1 MTIEQIA
8 QVCHEANRAYCIVND
23 DFSQPRWSDA
33 PEWQRNSAIA
43 GVAYRLDNPDAGHDA
58 MHNSWMW
65 QKLSE
70 GWAYGPVKDP
80 ENKLHPCMVPYE
92 QLPEMQQ
99 KKDALFSAIVD
110 ALKSSL

>member
-65 QKLSE
+65 Q
-70 GWAYGPVKDP
+70 
-80 ENKLHPCMVPYE
+80 CMVPYE